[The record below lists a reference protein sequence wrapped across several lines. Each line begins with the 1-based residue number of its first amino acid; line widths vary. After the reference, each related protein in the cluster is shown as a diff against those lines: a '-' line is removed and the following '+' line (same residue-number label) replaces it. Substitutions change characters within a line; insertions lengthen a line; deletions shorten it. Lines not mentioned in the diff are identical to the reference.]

1 MSEQTQRLL
10 KIKNLT
16 ESEGGQELLSN
27 AQKDID
33 GIIYQLT
40 VIYPT
45 ASHLELISAI
55 AKLDALMDL
64 KNELETAE
72 AKYQEALEEDKN
84 LGK

>member
-1 MSEQTQRLL
+1 MSEQIQRLL

-45 ASHLELISAI
+45 ASHLELISAL
-55 AKLDALMDL
+55 AKLDSLMEL
-64 KNELETAE
+64 KNQLITAE
-72 AKYQEALEEDKN
+72 EKYQEALEESK
-84 LGK
+84 GK

>member
-45 ASHLELISAI
+45 ASHLELISAL
-55 AKLDALMDL
+55 AKLDSLMEL
-64 KNELETAE
+64 KNQLITAE
-72 AKYQEALEEDKN
+72 EKYQEALEEDKN

>member
-45 ASHLELISAI
+45 ASHLELISAL
-55 AKLDALMDL
+55 AKLDSLMEL
-64 KNELETAE
+64 KNQLITAE
-72 AKYQEALEEDKN
+72 EKYQEALEESK
-84 LGK
+84 GK

>member
-45 ASHLELISAI
+45 ASHLELISAL
-55 AKLDALMDL
+55 AKLDSLMEL
-64 KNELETAE
+64 KNQLITAE
-72 AKYQEALEEDKN
+72 KQYQEALEEDKN

>member
-1 MSEQTQRLL
+1 MEKDHLL

-16 ESEGGQELLSN
+16 ESEGGRELLSN

-45 ASHLELISAI
+45 ASHLELISAL
-55 AKLDALMDL
+55 AKLDVLMEL
-64 KNELETAE
+64 KRELETAE
-72 AKYQEALEEDKN
+72 ARYQETIEEN

>member
-27 AQKDID
+27 VQKDID

-45 ASHLELISAI
+45 ASHLELISAL
-55 AKLDALMDL
+55 AKLDSLMEL
-64 KNELETAE
+64 KNQLITAE
-72 AKYQEALEEDKN
+72 EKYQEALEEDKN

>member
-27 AQKDID
+27 VQKDID

-45 ASHLELISAI
+45 ASHLELISAL
-55 AKLDALMDL
+55 AKLDSLMEL
-64 KNELETAE
+64 KNQLITAE
-72 AKYQEALEEDKN
+72 EKYQEALEESK
-84 LGK
+84 GK

>member
-16 ESEGGQELLSN
+16 ESEGWQELLSN

-45 ASHLELISAI
+45 ASHLELISAL
-55 AKLDALMDL
+55 AKLDSLMEL
-64 KNELETAE
+64 KNQLITAE
-72 AKYQEALEEDKN
+72 EKYQEALEESK
-84 LGK
+84 GK

>member
-1 MSEQTQRLL
+1 MGKDHLL
-10 KIKNLT
+10 KIKNLA
-16 ESEGGQELLSN
+16 ESEGGRELLSN

-45 ASHLELISAI
+45 ASHLELISAL
-55 AKLDALMDL
+55 AKLDALMEL
-64 KNELETAE
+64 KRELETAE
-72 AKYQEALEEDKN
+72 ARYQEALEEDKN

>member
-1 MSEQTQRLL
+1 MGKDHLL

-16 ESEGGQELLSN
+16 ESEGGRELLSN

-45 ASHLELISAI
+45 ASHLELISAL
-55 AKLDALMDL
+55 AKLDVLMEL
-64 KNELETAE
+64 KRELETAE
-72 AKYQEALEEDKN
+72 ARYQETIEEN